1 MSNPM
6 LRDFGA
12 QKGARP
18 QQGQYEQNGRI
29 YDYAGGAGQ
38 TATAD
43 KLQGMYDQPTAG
55 PAQTGRMTMT
65 DVVMRTSMT
74 LGAVIVMAVVG
85 WYVPA
90 LAVPGAIIGLV
101 LGLVN
106 AFKREPSPVLIM
118 AYAAAEGAF
127 LGGLSMM
134 MEASAY
140 QGIVVQAVI
149 GTLGVAAVVLV
160 LNQLGILRSSPVLTK
175 IVLVAMLG
183 YLVFGLVNLGLSVFA
198 GFNMRSDVSIPGTD
212 LPLGLLIGAIAILL
226 ASYSLVLDYENI
238 RNGIG
243 RVPAKYAW
251 SAAFG
256 LTVTLIWLYVEI
268 LRILA
273 LFNSND

>member
-38 TATAD
+38 TASAD

-65 DVVMRTSMT
+65 DVVMRTAMT
-74 LGAVIVMAVVG
+74 LGTVIVMAVVG

-90 LAVPGAIIGLV
+90 LAIPGAIIGLV

-118 AYAAAEGAF
+118 AYAAAQEP
-127 LGGLSMM
+127 SW
-134 MEASAY
+134 
-140 QGIVVQAVI
+140 
-149 GTLGVAAVVLV
+149 
-160 LNQLGILRSSPVLTK
+160 
-175 IVLVAMLG
+175 
-183 YLVFGLVNLGLSVFA
+183 A
-198 GFNMRSDVSIPGTD
+198 GCP
-212 LPLGLLIGAIAILL
+212 
-226 ASYSLVLDYENI
+226 
-238 RNGIG
+238 
-243 RVPAKYAW
+243 
-251 SAAFG
+251 
-256 LTVTLIWLYVEI
+256 
-268 LRILA
+268 
-273 LFNSND
+273 

>member
-6 LRDFGA
+6 LRDFGTD
-12 QKGARP
+12 KGARP

-29 YDYAGGAGQ
+29 HDYGQGAGQ
-38 TATAD
+38 VATAD
-43 KLQGMYDQPTAG
+43 KLQGMYDQPSAG

-85 WYVPA
+85 WYIPA
-90 LAVPGAIIGLV
+90 LALPGMIIGLV

-118 AYAAAEGAF
+118 TYAAAEGAF
-127 LGGLSMM
+127 LGGLSMI
-134 MEASAY
+134 MESSY
-140 QGIVVQAVI
+140 PGIVIQAVL
-149 GTLGVAAVVLV
+149 GTIGVAVVVLI

-198 GFNMRSDVSIPGTD
+198 GFNMRYDVMIPGTN
-212 LPLGLLIGAIAILL
+212 LPMGLLIGALAILL

-243 RVPAKYAW
+243 RVASKYAW

-273 LFNSND
+273 IFNSND